1 MKKIIDYLFYR
12 YYLISIKN
20 CYNGLFVCCADIVVS
35 LNWRFLFTQYIRE
48 NKNNNRD
55 NRLFSALAYHLSTLQ
70 QKKNKRFIG
79 KISKQQIQ
87 YQIFRQG
94 GVKPPLY
101 STNSRA
107 DSDAVTL
114 SVQINYNI
122 SYIYKVNGMKD
133 LMEKYYNVIYY
144 CAYKILFYFLYRLI
158 NPFYWIRLK
167 KWNNN
172 YINRIILISKKIE
185 TDAADK
191 GIIVWISVMA
201 ITSVYRISLWII
213 AVVCIIGI
221 QFPRIK
227 ITLIT
232 AFISDSIFYPLLIVI
247 GLFVYYINDYF
258 LFKNDKYRKYFKQ
271 FDKEK
276 KYVQYYSIYLISII
290 IQFTTF
296 YILLK
301 SL

>member
-1 MKKIIDYLFYR
+1 MIIYR
-12 YYLISIKN
+12 N
-20 CYNGLFVCCADIVVS
+20 TVVTQDID
-35 LNWRFLFTQYIRE
+35 LLGNLLT
-48 NKNNNRD
+48 
-55 NRLFSALAYHLSTLQ
+55 TLQ
-70 QKKNKRFIG
+70 TGFDFI
-79 KISKQQIQ
+79 
-87 YQIFRQG
+87 YLTN
-94 GVKPPLY
+94 PLAVN
-101 STNSRA
+101 TFA

-191 GIIVWISVMA
+191 GIIVWISVTA

-213 AVVCIIGI
+213 AVVYIVGI
-221 QFPRIK
+221 QFSRIR
-227 ITLIT
+227 TLLIT
-232 AFISDSIFYPLLIVI
+232 VLESD
-247 GLFVYYINDYF
+247 F
-258 LFKNDKYRKYFKQ
+258 LFLLLWVVLGVFAYRINNHLLFKKEKYRKYFKR

-276 KYVQYYSIYLISII
+276 KYAQYYGIYVISII
-290 IQFTTF
+290 IQFATF

>member
-1 MKKIIDYLFYR
+1 
-12 YYLISIKN
+12 
-20 CYNGLFVCCADIVVS
+20 
-35 LNWRFLFTQYIRE
+35 
-48 NKNNNRD
+48 
-55 NRLFSALAYHLSTLQ
+55 
-70 QKKNKRFIG
+70 
-79 KISKQQIQ
+79 
-87 YQIFRQG
+87 
-94 GVKPPLY
+94 
-101 STNSRA
+101 
-107 DSDAVTL
+107 
-114 SVQINYNI
+114 
-122 SYIYKVNGMKD
+122 MKD
-133 LMEKYYNVIYY
+133 LIEKYYNVIYY

-191 GIIVWISVMA
+191 GIIVWISVTA

-221 QFPRIK
+221 QFSRIR
-227 ITLIT
+227 TLLIT
-232 AFISDSIFYPLLIVI
+232 VLESD
-247 GLFVYYINDYF
+247 F
-258 LFKNDKYRKYFKQ
+258 LFLLLWVVLGVLAYRINNHLLFKKDKYRKYFKR

-276 KYVQYYSIYLISII
+276 KYVQYYGIYLISII
-290 IQFTTF
+290 IQFATF

>member
-1 MKKIIDYLFYR
+1 
-12 YYLISIKN
+12 
-20 CYNGLFVCCADIVVS
+20 
-35 LNWRFLFTQYIRE
+35 
-48 NKNNNRD
+48 
-55 NRLFSALAYHLSTLQ
+55 
-70 QKKNKRFIG
+70 
-79 KISKQQIQ
+79 
-87 YQIFRQG
+87 
-94 GVKPPLY
+94 
-101 STNSRA
+101 
-107 DSDAVTL
+107 
-114 SVQINYNI
+114 
-122 SYIYKVNGMKD
+122 MKD
-133 LMEKYYNVIYY
+133 LMEKYNNVIYY

-213 AVVCIIGI
+213 AVVCIVGI
-221 QFPRIK
+221 QFSRIR
-227 ITLIT
+227 TLLIT
-232 AFISDSIFYPLLIVI
+232 VLESD
-247 GLFVYYINDYF
+247 F
-258 LFKNDKYRKYFKQ
+258 LFLLLWVVLGVLVYRINNHLLFKKDKYRKYFKR

-290 IQFTTF
+290 IQFTSF

>member
-1 MKKIIDYLFYR
+1 
-12 YYLISIKN
+12 
-20 CYNGLFVCCADIVVS
+20 
-35 LNWRFLFTQYIRE
+35 
-48 NKNNNRD
+48 
-55 NRLFSALAYHLSTLQ
+55 
-70 QKKNKRFIG
+70 
-79 KISKQQIQ
+79 
-87 YQIFRQG
+87 
-94 GVKPPLY
+94 
-101 STNSRA
+101 
-107 DSDAVTL
+107 
-114 SVQINYNI
+114 
-122 SYIYKVNGMKD
+122 MKD

-258 LFKNDKYRKYFKQ
+258 LFKNSKYRKYFKQ

-276 KYVQYYSIYLISII
+276 KYVQYYSIYVISII

>member
-1 MKKIIDYLFYR
+1 
-12 YYLISIKN
+12 
-20 CYNGLFVCCADIVVS
+20 
-35 LNWRFLFTQYIRE
+35 
-48 NKNNNRD
+48 
-55 NRLFSALAYHLSTLQ
+55 
-70 QKKNKRFIG
+70 
-79 KISKQQIQ
+79 
-87 YQIFRQG
+87 
-94 GVKPPLY
+94 
-101 STNSRA
+101 
-107 DSDAVTL
+107 
-114 SVQINYNI
+114 
-122 SYIYKVNGMKD
+122 MKD

-158 NPFYWIRLK
+158 NPFYWLGLK

-172 YINRIILISKKIE
+172 YINRCILIDKKLLPDTSGKG
-185 TDAADK
+185 TDS
-191 GIIVWISVMA
+191 WISVMA

-221 QFPRIK
+221 QFSRIR
-227 ITLIT
+227 TLLIT
-232 AFISDSIFYPLLIVI
+232 VLESD
-247 GLFVYYINDYF
+247 F
-258 LFKNDKYRKYFKQ
+258 LFLLLWVVLGVLVFRINNHLLFKKDKYRKYFKR